1 MSVLNAVLRLLKK
14 EEERLSRELT
24 GISAAITVFG
34 QTYLNGS
41 SARRLPGGGR
51 TRIAASR
58 RARSANARKTRK
70 VISIK
75 SKRRPSSVPGQKVAA
90 VQKPRSAKGKATKK
104 SA

>member
-14 EEERLSRELT
+14 EEERLNRELT

-34 QTYLNGS
+34 QTYMNGS

-58 RARSANARKTRK
+58 ARSANARKARK
-70 VISIK
+70 VVSIK
-75 SKRRPSSVPGQKVAA
+75 SKRTPSAVAGKKAAA